1 MKKTLI
7 KISII
12 LLILIAFLACSKEN
26 KNPADMI
33 NNNNNNIKSEDI
45 KKDIRK
51 QMGQQNLKE
60 KNKKSE
66 ILFDANK
73 SKDEQNTD
81 MANLDNIE
89 IANAKDL
96 LDELEEQNKNDSG
109 YNFDLTDMGADM
121 IFATVYM
128 IVTDPDAA
136 ASKSIRVNGLLYTYP
151 SADGNGQSQYC
162 IIKDALQCCAQGLE
176 IYFKNKPE
184 QIPEDG
190 TEVLVEGVLE
200 PYQVEGV
207 PMKLCRIKDAVVTLK

>member
-1 MKKTLI
+1 MKKTLS

-12 LLILIAFLACSKEN
+12 VLILIAFLACQKEN

-96 LDELEEQNKNDSG
+96 LDELEEQNKNDNG

-136 ASKSIRVNGLLYTYP
+136 AGKSIRVNGLLYTYP

-176 IYFKNKPE
+176 ISFKNKPE

-207 PMKLCRIKDAVVTLK
+207 PMKLCRIKDAVITLK

>member
-12 LLILIAFLACSKEN
+12 VLILIVFLACSKEN
-26 KNPADMI
+26 KNSADMI
-33 NNNNNNIKSEDI
+33 NNQIKSQDV
-45 KKDIRK
+45 KNDIRK

-73 SKDEQNTD
+73 NQDEQNID
-81 MANLDNIE
+81 NANLDNIE
-89 IANAKDL
+89 MANTKDL
-96 LDELEEQNKNDSG
+96 LDELEEQNKNDNG
-109 YNFDLTDMGADM
+109 YNFDLTEMGADM

-136 ASKSIRVNGLLYTYP
+136 AGKSIRVNGLLYTYP
-151 SADGNGQSQYC
+151 SADGNGESQYC

-176 IYFKNKPE
+176 IAFKNKPD
-184 QIPEDG
+184 QIPADG
-190 TEVLVEGVLE
+190 TEVLVEGILK

>member
-7 KISII
+7 KFSII
-12 LLILIAFLACSKEN
+12 ILILIVFLSCSKEN

-33 NNNNNNIKSEDI
+33 NNQIKSQDV
-45 KKDIRK
+45 KNDIRK

-73 SKDEQNTD
+73 NQDETNTD
-81 MANLDNIE
+81 NANLENIEMANT
-89 IANAKDL
+89 KDL

-109 YNFDLTDMGADM
+109 FHFDLTDMGADM

-136 ASKSIRVNGLLYTYP
+136 AGKSIRVNGLLYTYP
-151 SADGNGQSQYC
+151 SADGNGENQYC

-176 IYFKNKPE
+176 IAFKNKPD

-190 TEVLVEGVLE
+190 TEVLVEGILE

-207 PMKLCRIKDAVVTLK
+207 PMKLCRIKEAVLTLK

>member
-7 KISII
+7 KFSII
-12 LLILIAFLACSKEN
+12 ILILIVFLACQKEN
-26 KNPADMI
+26 KNPIDLLD
-33 NNNNNNIKSEDI
+33 NNINSQNVKN
-45 KKDIRK
+45 DIRK

-73 SKDEQNTD
+73 NQDETNTD
-81 MANLDNIE
+81 NANLDNIE
-89 IANAKDL
+89 MANTKDL

-109 YNFDLTDMGADM
+109 FHFDLTDMGADM

-128 IVTDPDAA
+128 IVTDSDAA
-136 ASKSIRVNGLLYTYP
+136 AGKSIRVNGLLYTYP
-151 SADGNGQSQYC
+151 SADGNGESQYC

-176 IYFKNKPE
+176 IAFKNKPE

-190 TEVLVEGVLE
+190 TEVLVEGILE
-200 PYQVEGV
+200 PYQIEGV
-207 PMKLCRIKDAVVTLK
+207 PMKLCRIKEAVLTLK

>member
-7 KISII
+7 KLSII
-12 LLILIAFLACSKEN
+12 ILIFLVFLACSKEN
-26 KNPADMI
+26 KNPIDLLDSR
-33 NNNNNNIKSEDI
+33 IKSEDL

-60 KNKKSE
+60 KNGKSE
-66 ILFDANK
+66 ILFDANRN
-73 SKDEQNTD
+73 KDEQNTNHT
-81 MANLDNIE
+81 NLDNIE
-89 IANAKDL
+89 MANTKDL

-109 YNFDLTDMGADM
+109 YNFDLTEMGADM

-136 ASKSIRVNGLLYTYP
+136 AGKTIRVNGLLYTYP
-151 SADGNGQSQYC
+151 SPDGNGESQYC

-176 IYFKNKPE
+176 IIYKNKPD
-184 QIPEDG
+184 QIPEDE

-207 PMKLCRIKDAVVTLK
+207 PMKLCRIKDAVLTLK

>member
-7 KISII
+7 KFSII
-12 LLILIAFLACSKEN
+12 ILILIVFLSCQNEN
-26 KNPADMI
+26 KNPIDLLD
-33 NNNNNNIKSEDI
+33 NNINSQDVKN
-45 KKDIRK
+45 DIRK

-73 SKDEQNTD
+73 NQDETNTD
-81 MANLDNIE
+81 NANLDNIE
-89 IANAKDL
+89 MANTKDL

-109 YNFDLTDMGADM
+109 FHFDLTDMAADM

-128 IVTDPDAA
+128 IVTDSDAA
-136 ASKSIRVNGLLYTYP
+136 AGKSIRVNGLLYTYP
-151 SADGNGQSQYC
+151 SADGNGESQYC

-176 IYFKNKPE
+176 IAFKNKPD

-190 TEVLVEGVLE
+190 TEVLVEGILE

-207 PMKLCRIKDAVVTLK
+207 PMKLCRIKEAVLTLK